1 MKTVHT
7 FCIYGLYP
15 AILSFR
21 IPNPPVP
28 AVPKAVHTASKTGI
42 FPNRRNRKLMNVS
55 TMYMTYKILAVVR
68 IFGTSLFTFGPGLSA
83 RSRCMVYP
91 LPLSPFGESARRNT
105 STPMPPSQWLKLRQ
119 YIIPGESASTSP
131 KIEEPVVVN
140 PDTISN
146 RASTKFGIS
155 LEKTN
160 GRHPKKLIAIQL
172 PATQTIPSLAK
183 NLRVEFL
190 QK

>member
-131 KIEEPVVVN
+131 KIEEPVVVL
-140 PDTISN
+140 PMKESC
-146 RASTKFGIS
+146 APMSTDI
-155 LEKTN
+155 
-160 GRHPKKLIAIQL
+160 R
-172 PATQTIPSLAK
+172 
-183 NLRVEFL
+183 
-190 QK
+190 

>member
-1 MKTVHT
+1 MG
-7 FCIYGLYP
+7 CILQYCHSG
-15 AILSFR
+15 FR
-21 IPNPPVP
+21 IRLCRPF
-28 AVPKAVHTASKTGI
+28 PKRYIRHQNRH

-131 KIEEPVVVN
+131 RIEEPVVVN

-155 LEKTN
+155 LEKQMADT
-160 GRHPKKLIAIQL
+160 R
-172 PATQTIPSLAK
+172 K
-183 NLRVEFL
+183 N
-190 QK
+190 